1 MSRKRPRKQ
10 GPRSGGAERHLSKS
24 EPAYWK
30 TRLFRNSY
38 YYKGKRFQIRNW
50 AVKIQHLGLRK
61 TFSLR
66 AAGSDQAA
74 AEASRIYQLLL
85 SDGWERLLQQESCSD
100 ETLNKFPSELTI
112 AFRWSDR
119 PLAWTYATI
128 CTQPQAEELPNAKT
142 NLLQSERVRVA
153 IVEPDTRISRA
164 LAWCVHH
171 SEHFSC
177 AGVYSEI
184 AVAIQSLKGQPAQL
198 ILVNHSLWGKADA
211 VGLERFNSFPGVP
224 RLNYSVYE
232 DSEELFRR
240 TPGGAS
246 WYLLKRTSP
255 TAFLEPLGNLAKGEK
270 DSAPDIVTIVW
281 RYFSEML
288 TSLPASISSP
298 ALDSLSQREHEVIA
312 LLSKGQPDKEI
323 AERLLISTYTVH
335 GHVRKIFAKLGVHN
349 RAGAVAKYFQK

>member
-1 MSRKRPRKQ
+1 M
-10 GPRSGGAERHLSKS
+10 SKS
-24 EPAYWK
+24 DPAYWK

-38 YYKGKRFQIRNW
+38 FYKGKRFQVRNW
-50 AVKIQHLGLRK
+50 AVKIQLLGLRK

-66 AAGSDQAA
+66 AAGSEQAA
-74 AEASRIYQLLL
+74 AEACRIYQLLL
-85 SDGWERLLQQESCSD
+85 SEGWERLLQQESCSD
-100 ETLNKFPSELTI
+100 ETLNKFPRELTI

-128 CTQPQAEELPNAKT
+128 CTRPQVEELPNAKT
-142 NLLQSERVRVA
+142 NLLRSERVRVA
-153 IVEPDTRISRA
+153 IVERDTRISQA
-164 LAWCVHH
+164 LAWCVHQ

-184 AVAIQSLKGQPAQL
+184 AAAVQSLKTWPAQL
-198 ILVNHSLWGKADA
+198 ILINHILWGKADA
-211 VGLERFNSFPGVP
+211 VGLEKFGSFPGVA

-232 DSEELFRR
+232 DSEELFRL

-255 TAFLEPLGNLAKGEK
+255 TALLEPLGNLAKGEK

-281 RYFSEML
+281 RYFSEMM
-288 TSLPASISSP
+288 TSLPPASISP
-298 ALDSLSQREHEVIA
+298 DALESLSQREHEVIA